1 MTSASL
7 SCPICSRMRGDSGS
21 ASSPMTASGVG
32 MAQTIKKMCQALKC
46 SCPSSTTITPKN
58 THVDTNHEQ
67 RKEICWKRIDILP
80 HANPKTVT
88 QFSGGTS
95 HQQSIPAVFR
105 SIVFAWFSLLVAW
118 PHKQHPPIAGFK
130 CDSFFCSF
138 VFRFP
143 TVSPTHIIPV
153 TCVST
158 TYRDCGQPN
167 FSSRLGRITGNP
179 SLHIPSSFLPAF

>member
-130 CDSFFCSF
+130 YDFIFFFCFQISNGF
-138 VFRFP
+138 THPHHPGNVRFYNLQGLRP
-143 TVSPTHIIPV
+143 TQFLIKAWAY
-153 TCVST
+153 
-158 TYRDCGQPN
+158 YR
-167 FSSRLGRITGNP
+167 
-179 SLHIPSSFLPAF
+179 